1 MPKTGAMRYVVSC
14 VMLGFG
20 LVSVGCGESTEAPTD
35 SDGGTPIEG
44 ADSGTPVMVEDAGGG
59 GEPGVCEGDERR
71 APLVYYGTPEPTAM
85 PMTPGQILA
94 IGSWNGCTG
103 TFITDEWV
111 LTAEHCGIRPGR
123 RFCVG
128 EDPADPNVC
137 FTAEQVQEHPDL
149 DMALVRMDA
158 PASSR
163 MPALEPIPINTEML
177 DDSRIGETL
186 EAAGYG
192 QQEDGRSGE
201 REFTAEPLVAYER
214 GGFLVIDGMGERGV
228 CFGDSGGPVML
239 IASDG
244 SVRVAGDLSFGD
256 PSCVGRDRY
265 ARTDL
270 AVDWIEG
277 FAGPTVVEGGGCGSV
292 DAAGRCVGDRAVYC
306 DGETLASERC
316 EGACGWDAGAE
327 GFRCITGEDPCAG
340 LDFVGTC
347 EGQVARWCERGEI
360 RERDCGACDQVCGE
374 VAELGGVYCQDDPCE
389 GLDYLGRCD
398 GDVAVWCDEG
408 EVRRRD
414 CGERGLSCGYVDDR
428 IGYFCQ
434 R

>member
-44 ADSGTPVMVEDAGGG
+44 ADSGTPVMVDDAGGG

-85 PMTPGQILA
+85 PLTPGQILA

-149 DMALVRMDA
+149 DMAVVRMDA

-228 CFGDSGGPVML
+228 CFGDSGGPVMI

-244 SVRVAGDLSFGD
+244 SVRVAGDLSYGD

-265 ARTDL
+265 SRTDL

-277 FAGPTVVEGGGCGSV
+277 FVGPTVVEGGGCGSV
-292 DAAGRCVGDRAVYC
+292 DAAAACTTRCTTCAPNYHAVGPASHHYEFIRSPLGTGCAAGSEPVEMALALVTTASTLTLSALAKRPTRA
-306 DGETLASERC
+306 ASSCTRPSVSVRATC
-316 EGACGWDAGAE
+316 ARGSRSTSRLRRRSTWRCGWSSTSTS
-327 GFRCITGEDPCAG
+327 RC
-340 LDFVGTC
+340 
-347 EGQVARWCERGEI
+347 RGP
-360 RERDCGACDQVCGE
+360 R
-374 VAELGGVYCQDDPCE
+374 
-389 GLDYLGRCD
+389 
-398 GDVAVWCDEG
+398 
-408 EVRRRD
+408 
-414 CGERGLSCGYVDDR
+414 
-428 IGYFCQ
+428 
-434 R
+434 